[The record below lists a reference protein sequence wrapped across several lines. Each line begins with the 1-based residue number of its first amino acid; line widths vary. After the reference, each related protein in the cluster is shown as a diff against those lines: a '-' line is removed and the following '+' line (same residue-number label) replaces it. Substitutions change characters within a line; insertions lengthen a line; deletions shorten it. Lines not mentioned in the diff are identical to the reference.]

1 MKNIKPAIVLYI
13 IAISITILASY
24 FNNDL
29 LLLIVKPIIIPAI
42 FFYYLQ
48 LEKFKV
54 NWLFTAALLSD
65 FITDMI
71 VLFQIGDAIYTILF
85 FNTIAYFIFGYFVI
99 SDLSLRNLGNEKI
112 LYIVLAFVS
121 NYLVLYF
128 VLDLIEVSNTIL
140 FYAYLVYGLILAT
153 LSSFVGINFFSKN
166 NLKYTYA
173 SIMCGCFVLS
183 DAFYALFNYYIKLDA
198 FSILNMI
205 TQFASYYYM
214 VKYITSKSIKES
226 IN

>member
-85 FNTIAYFIFGYFVI
+85 LNTIAYLILGYFVI

-112 LYIVLAFVS
+112 FYIVLAFVG
-121 NYLVLYF
+121 NYLILYF

-140 FYAYLVYGLILAT
+140 FYAYLIYGLILTT

>member
-1 MKNIKPAIVLYI
+1 MKNIKPAIVLYV
-13 IAISITILASY
+13 IAIAITILASY

-29 LLLIVKPIIIPAI
+29 LLLIAKPIIIPAI

-54 NWLFTAALLSD
+54 NWLFTIALLSD

-85 FNTIAYFIFGYFVI
+85 LNTITYLILGYFVI

-112 LYIVLAFVS
+112 VYIILAFVG
-121 NYLVLYF
+121 NYFILYF
-128 VLDLIEVSNTIL
+128 VLDLIEVSNTNL
-140 FYAYLVYGLILAT
+140 FYAYLIYGLILT
-153 LSSFVGINFFSKN
+153 TFSSIVGINFFSKN

-198 FSILNMI
+198 FNILNMI

-226 IN
+226 ID